1 MGIQRAQC
9 LQDNV
14 KQAGLGGVK
23 KMIEVTINVP
33 STMSAERLFP
43 LQSHQPRRTIS
54 NCVVGAKIQTQ
65 KSSERVRFSRVKRT
79 TPHRLLGTL
88 VIVNHKAS
96 IQFQVCC
103 VPHALGATA
112 QLAYGGV

>member
-1 MGIQRAQC
+1 MESGAKYVGPALYSISFHLTRSNAASQIRRRSLCSVQCMGIQRAQC

-65 KSSERVRFSRVKRT
+65 KSSERVRF
-79 TPHRLLGTL
+79 
-88 VIVNHKAS
+88 
-96 IQFQVCC
+96 
-103 VPHALGATA
+103 
-112 QLAYGGV
+112 